1 MYNHFYKAKI
11 NSKTNRPLSKMV
23 AGKRYYVL
31 DGIDFNGVVY
41 VVTRELREAISMG
54 IIQNLCVNNGKICV
68 C

>member
-1 MYNHFYKAKI
+1 MLNHFYIAKI
-11 NSKTNRPLSKMV
+11 NSKTNRPLSKIV

-31 DGIDFNGVVY
+31 EGIDFNGCVY

-54 IIQNLCVNNGKICV
+54 IIKNLCVNNGKIRV